1 MSKYTPRYNKYNKE
15 VDIKVDV
22 DKDFNTNIDTKVE
35 AKYELKVDIYKDI
48 DVYLDIKTKVDL
60 DDNSAV
66 STGTIENDSKKYLT
80 DATATMYTDDWQ
92 SKVES
97 EGAVVNI
104 ETLFPIST
112 VLVTSKAYG
121 DKTYAELDFQMHVTD
136 LASVTTWTGESATD

>member
-1 MSKYTPRYNKYNKE
+1 MWNWTPRYNKE

-22 DKDFNTNIDTKVE
+22 YKDFDTKIDTDVE

-48 DVYLDIKTKVDL
+48 DVYVDIKTKVDL

-80 DATATMYTDDWQ
+80 DATATLYTDDYKSQAQ
-92 SKVES
+92 SD
-97 EGAVVNI
+97 GTVVNI

-112 VLVTSKAYG
+112 VLVTSTAYG

-136 LASVTTWTGESATD
+136 IASVTTWIGESATD